1 MLNPKVLK
9 CDLNILDSLILN
21 DLNPANLKE
30 ACSEKT
36 YSEWLSIAQEFKIQY
51 EKNFLIDLFSL
62 KEERLIKQH
71 VYCHQERL
79 TFLSDQLFIFITL
92 KENTNNTPLSITSI
106 QKSVCKIIEDLIL
119 FLRDRFPKYFRCLQP
134 APKKLI
140 HSIREEFSESLH
152 ILRCQLTGENKLWEI
167 ALEPYETFIKGEK
180 KSLCFKEI
188 DYLKDLLVELKNV
201 PGSSLFQNDD
211 AILKKV
217 LFSNNFNSW
226 KFFFFLTEEIKY
238 SVQAEDSLAGQLE
251 KFYWHQ
257 KVVNQSIITPGLFL
271 HYKRAS
277 IKNILSDWISEEVIF
292 LEKKFQLLRPV
303 EDLPRKLINNDF
315 KVKTE
320 LSVPQLAFFVRILSE
335 TGIIKNKNT
344 KELLG
349 FFSRHFQTK
358 RVLNISLA
366 SLYSKYYNVADSDKE
381 VVKSFLIRIL
391 NRLNN

>member
-1 MLNPKVLK
+1 MK

-30 ACSEKT
+30 AYSEKE

-51 EKNFLIDLFSL
+51 ENNFLIDLFSL

-79 TFLSDQLFIFITL
+79 TFLSDQLFVFINHN
-92 KENTNNTPLSITSI
+92 ENTNNTPLSLTAI

-119 FLRDRFPKYFRCLQP
+119 FLRERFPKYFRCLQP

-140 HSIREEFSESLH
+140 HSVRKEFSESLH
-152 ILRCQLTGENKLWEI
+152 TLKSQLTGDNKLWEI
-167 ALEPYETFIKGEK
+167 ALEPYEIFTRGEK
-180 KSLCFKEI
+180 KSLSFKEI
-188 DYLKDLLVELKNV
+188 DYLKDLLNELKNV
-201 PGSSLFQNDD
+201 PGSILFQNDEG
-211 AILKKV
+211 IIKKI

-226 KFFFFLTEEIKY
+226 KFLFYLTEEIKN
-238 SVQAEDSLAGQLE
+238 SVEAEDTLTGQLE
-251 KFYWHQ
+251 KYYWHQ
-257 KVVNQSIITPGLFL
+257 KVVNQSLTKPSLFL

-277 IKNILSDWISEEVIF
+277 IKDSLSAWISEEIIF
-292 LEKKFQLLRPV
+292 VEKRFQLLQPV
-303 EDLPRKLINNDF
+303 NGSQNRLINGNF
-315 KVKTE
+315 KIETE
-320 LSVPQLAFFVRILSE
+320 LSVPQLAFFIRILTE
-335 TGIIKNKNT
+335 TGTIRNKNL

-366 SLYSKYYNVADSDKE
+366 SLYSKYYNVTDSDKS
-381 VVKSFLIRIL
+381 VVKSFLIRML